1 MRLKHTNARLCIL
14 NMREIFDAYLKRR
27 LNIIKAFVGVMD
39 KFLAP
44 AIKKLR
50 VNAEIVPLFI
60 G

>member
-1 MRLKHTNARLCIL
+1 
-14 NMREIFDAYLKRR
+14 MREIFDAYLKRQ
-27 LNIIKAFVGVMD
+27 LNIIKAFVGVME